1 MQEFSKCRKIDSL
14 CYFQFS
20 GIVVTEKGHLYK
32 CEEKPEMLISKAAP
46 FLVLT
51 SLVAILVPQ
60 RGTPTWRTHT
70 VSCNFLKI
78 VFSITFFLNSNVD
91 PEIVDGVRF
100 YLPFDSFVSEC
111 CSSKQTHFIIMIKT
125 AAKE

>member
-1 MQEFSKCRKIDSL
+1 MYGFVLPITQFEILSNWWPFETQEFSKCRKIDSL

-32 CEEKPEMLISKAAP
+32 REEKPEMLISKAAP

-78 VFSITFFLNSNVD
+78 VFSITFF
-91 PEIVDGVRF
+91 
-100 YLPFDSFVSEC
+100 
-111 CSSKQTHFIIMIKT
+111 
-125 AAKE
+125 